1 MNPQNQSARSV
12 FIDAMCLVT
21 VCFLAC
27 FDKIDRPLTAILLL
41 GFFQARGFVGAAGK
55 FIAGQGSGGG
65 GGSGASQEIPA
76 VKPSERVPETPKRD
90 DSTFVKR
97 ATLSDSWNAYRDV
110 FHASTYATAI
120 RYVARGLRF
129 PTASHGLLVVVLAIL
144 SVGACAAVE
153 GQHGASVSVRSSP
166 SISLRRLST
175 SSP

>member
-12 FIDAMCLVT
+12 FIDAMCLIT

-55 FIAGQGSGGG
+55 FIAGQNSGG
-65 GGSGASQEIPA
+65 GGSGGSGTSQEMPA
-76 VKPSERVPETPKRD
+76 VKQVPETPKRD

-97 ATLSDSWNAYRDV
+97 SGSTWSAYRDV
-110 FHASTYATAI
+110 FHAATYVTAI
-120 RYVARGLRF
+120 RYVARGMRF
-129 PTASHGLLVVVLAIL
+129 PTASHGLLVTVLAIL
-144 SVGACAAVE
+144 SVGACAATNE
-153 GQHGASVSVRSSP
+153 HDQHGTSSSVRSSP

-175 SSP
+175 QSP